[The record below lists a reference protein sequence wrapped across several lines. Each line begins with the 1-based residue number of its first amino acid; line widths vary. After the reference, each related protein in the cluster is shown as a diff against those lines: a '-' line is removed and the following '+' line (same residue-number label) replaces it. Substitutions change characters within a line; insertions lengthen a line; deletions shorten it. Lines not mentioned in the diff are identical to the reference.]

1 MNKSSSLLILF
12 ICLGVSIYLGYIFHT
27 NIYKSSTSENTA
39 GEDFVAE
46 LLNKDKE
53 PEEYTI
59 LLAGDVMLDRG
70 VEGRILK
77 YGNGD
82 YTFPWQKIVGTT
94 RDADIFFFNHEGP
107 MSKLGVDSGKE
118 YSFNFD
124 TKAIGGI
131 KYSGADVVSLAN
143 NHALDWG
150 SMALC
155 DTIKNLREG
164 GIEQVGAGCN
174 KEEAD
179 TAFTKNLGGT
189 KIAFIAFTEF
199 YPENYATEDRI
210 GLTRFDEE
218 ELKNKIKY
226 LKEVEMVDIVFVSIH
241 WGEEYKTRSNQMQQ
255 TLAKSLIDSGADVI
269 VGHHPHVVQEI
280 ENYKNSWIIYSLG
293 NFIFDQRQEGTNE
306 GLMVKITV
314 SEKEI
319 KNLETIPILINQYS
333 QPYIK

>member
-1 MNKSSSLLILF
+1 MNKSASLLILF
-12 ICLGVSIYLGYIFHT
+12 ICLGISIYLEYIFHT

-39 GEDFVAE
+39 GEDFVTE
-46 LLNKDKE
+46 LLNKKKE
-53 PEEYTI
+53 PKEYTI

-70 VEGRILK
+70 VEDRIIK

-82 YTFPWQKIVGTT
+82 YTFPWQKIADTT
-94 RDADIFFFNHEGP
+94 GDADIFFFNHEGA

-124 TKAIGGI
+124 TSAIEGI

-150 SMALC
+150 SAALC
-155 DTIKNLREG
+155 DTIKNLRDG
-164 GIEQVGAGCN
+164 GIAQVGAGCN

-179 TAFTKNLGGT
+179 TAFIKSLGDT

-199 YPENYATEDRI
+199 YSGSYATEERI
-210 GLTRFDEE
+210 GLTRFNEE
-218 ELKNKIKY
+218 ELKNKIKF
-226 LKEVEMVDIVFVSIH
+226 LKESGLADIVFVSVH

-293 NFIFDQRQEGTNE
+293 NFIFDQRQEGTSE
-306 GLMVKITV
+306 GLMVKVTI

-319 KNLETIPILINQYS
+319 KNFESIPILINQYS